1 MLPDATLNH
10 FAAACAC
17 DKALLEGGVSAEG
30 GVGATLDNRLKPVY
44 LPEVFGSIASSE
56 EEPDFGEIRDLSSV
70 ACLGL
75 MPDRQLELISK
86 RFAEHTFEV
95 LVGIVDAPRAEV
107 RRDPLINGRDLPL
120 EV

>member
-10 FAAACAC
+10 FAATCAC

-30 GVGATLDNRLKPVY
+30 GVGATLDNRLEPIY
-44 LPEVFGSIASSE
+44 LPVVFGSIASS

-70 ACLGL
+70 ACLSL
-75 MPDRQLELISK
+75 LPDRQLGVISK
-86 RFAEHTFEV
+86 SFAEHTFEV
-95 LVGIVDAPRAEV
+95 LVGLVDAPRAEV
-107 RRDPLINGRDLPL
+107 RRDPLINSRNLPL